1 MATESPSLSVFSQQ
15 LADLVERASAFVV
28 SVDGRP
34 RRPSSGIVYGGDL
47 VVTADHTIERDEDIR
62 VVAGGEPRAATLA
75 GRDAA
80 SDIAVLRVAG
90 LASAE
95 PPRSATLRTGMLAV
109 SVARTR
115 SGGVSAGLGI
125 ISAVGGPL
133 RTGGGL
139 VLPQVI
145 RTDTAAAPGMSGGAI
160 VDAGGRV
167 IGMMTSA
174 LLRGLPV
181 GIPSTQVWQIA
192 AALASGK
199 TMRRGYLGVSVQ
211 PVRLPERQGG
221 GARGLLVFGVQPG
234 GAAEAAGVLV
244 GDIIVGLKDHSVTD
258 ADSLQDALAD
268 VEPGL
273 KVPLA
278 VLRGGARE
286 QVTVA
291 VGERPR

>member
-1 MATESPSLSVFSQQ
+1 MATESASLSVFSQQ
-15 LADLVERASAFVV
+15 LADLVERTSAFVV

-80 SDIAVLRVAG
+80 SDIAVLRVPG

-95 PPRSATLRTGMLAV
+95 PPRSGTLRTGMLAL

-125 ISAVGGPL
+125 VSAVGGPL

-145 RTDTAAAPGMSGGAI
+145 RTDAASAPGMSGGAI
-160 VDAGGRV
+160 VDATGRV

-211 PVRLPERQGG
+211 PVRLPERQAA

-244 GDIIVGLKDHSVTD
+244 GDIIVGLKDRFVTD

-268 VEPGL
+268 VEPGVN
-273 KVPLA
+273 VPLA
-278 VLRGGARE
+278 LLRGGARE